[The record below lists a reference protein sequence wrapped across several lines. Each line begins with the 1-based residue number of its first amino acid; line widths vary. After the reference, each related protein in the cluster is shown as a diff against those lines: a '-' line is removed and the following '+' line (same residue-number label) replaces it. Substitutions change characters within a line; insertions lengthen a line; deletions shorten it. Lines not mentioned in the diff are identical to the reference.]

1 MMSERKVLELRYSHN
16 VIEHLGLK
24 LYQNRPTNVLAEL
37 VSNSWDADA
46 TNVWLDIG
54 SEHLA
59 VYDDGAGMTREVLSD
74 NYLVIGKRKRTA
86 DNVEE
91 LTEKG
96 RRMMGRKGIGKL
108 APFGI
113 AQKLSLLTVSRE
125 TKLCYWIEI
134 DLQGLL
140 SESGENSEQQF
151 SYKPNVICDG
161 VEIKELPLH
170 YDTHGYIARFLES
183 IDDSGTLVVMDNLS
197 LKRALSKNK
206 LRESIGQR
214 FTVTLLR
221 DDFNVYVDKEIVTEE
236 QALPHFSL
244 RVPESGFDEETIN
257 LNGEERF
264 VKYWVGFV
272 EQAEW
277 PQDQAGVGVYAHGKI
292 AQDRPFVFGLKGR
305 EISTRYMYGVIEADW
320 LDELDDDVV
329 STDRTSVNWEND
341 ATEPMYEWGKKLVSQ
356 WITTYRKHQKV
367 TNEDKVLTKLETLPD
382 IPKITFEEKTAI
394 KDMVCSMSPKI
405 YKDEDLQSEV
415 ISKLTSAWT
424 HRPTRNIIKSLWD
437 KIETSEKNE
446 EQFVD
451 TLNDIHKYLV
461 PESLSL
467 SVTVAQRIYALS
479 KLYELSKTGTERQL
493 QALLEKFPWILGS
506 DKGKVS
512 ADESLKEIAK
522 KAALEDT
529 LGGHGEARK
538 ELMLQPDSGTRPDF
552 TFLSDTNH
560 STIIAVEL
568 KNPQIPLIRKH
579 LNQLTTY
586 VGWLEDMYPS
596 ATVYGVL
603 IGKNPN
609 NSITSRD
616 PQVNVLTW
624 EDICLQS
631 RKDYLELL
639 ASMLVGVS
647 EHYDDSRIIDA
658 VNFGGPQTRELLQ
671 RMAEAD
677 SPLNDLFNVIDR
689 KLGKQENV

>member
-1 MMSERKVLELRYSHN
+1 MPEDKEFELRYSHN
-16 VIEHLGLK
+16 IIEHLGLK

-37 VSNSWDADA
+37 ISNSWDADA
-46 TNVWLDIG
+46 ENVWLDIKQD
-54 SEHLA
+54 HLA
-59 VYDDGAGMTREVLSD
+59 VYDDGDGMTREVLAD
-74 NYLVIGKRKRTA
+74 NYLVIGKKKRTA
-86 DNVEE
+86 DNVNE
-91 LTEKG
+91 LTGKH

-113 AQKLSLLTVSRE
+113 AQKLSLLTISRQSG
-125 TKLCYWIEI
+125 LCYWIEI
-134 DLQGLL
+134 DLHGLF
-140 SESGENSEQQF
+140 SRSHENSDYQF
-151 SYKPNVICDG
+151 SYKPIVICDG
-161 VEIKELPLH
+161 AKISELPLGN
-170 YDTHGYIARFLES
+170 DKHGYVKQFIS
-183 IDDSGTLVVMDNLS
+183 VNNGGGTLVIMDKLS
-197 LKRALSKNK
+197 LKRELSKDR

-221 DDFNVYVDKEIVTEE
+221 DDFTVYVDQKKVTEK

-244 RVPESGFDEETIN
+244 RIPGSGFNEETIN
-257 LNGEERF
+257 LNGEDRF
-264 VKYWVGFV
+264 VRYWVGFV

-277 PQDQAGVGVYAHGKI
+277 PQDQAGVGIYAHGKI

-320 LDELDDDVV
+320 LDELNEDVV
-329 STDRTSVNWEND
+329 STDRTSINWEND
-341 ATEPMYEWGKKLVSQ
+341 DTEPMYDWGKTLVASWVTQ
-356 WITTYRKHQKV
+356 YRTHQRQN
-367 TNEDKVLTKLETLPD
+367 NEGKVLKKLETLPN
-382 IPKITFEEKTAI
+382 IPKITFEEKNTI

-405 YKDEDLQSEV
+405 YRDENLQAEV

-437 KIETSEKNE
+437 KIERSENNE
-446 EQFVD
+446 QQFIEI
-451 TLNDIHKYLV
+451 LNDIHKHLV

-479 KLYELSKTGTERQL
+479 KLNELSKTGTERQL

-522 KAALEDT
+522 KAALKDA
-529 LGGHGEARK
+529 LGGHGETKRA
-538 ELMLQPDSGTRPDF
+538 LMNQPDSGTRPDF

-568 KNPQIPLIRKH
+568 KNPQIPLERLHI
-579 LNQLTTY
+579 NQLTTY
-586 VGWLEDMYPS
+586 VGWLEDMYPN
-596 ATVYGVL
+596 AIVYGVL
-603 IGKNPN
+603 IGRNPN
-609 NSITSRD
+609 NSINSRD
-616 PQVNVLTW
+616 PQVSVLTW
-624 EDICLQS
+624 EAVCLQS

-647 EHYDDSRIIDA
+647 EHYDDSRVIDA

-671 RMAEAD
+671 RMAKVD
-677 SPLNDLFNVIDR
+677 SPLSELFKMIDR
-689 KLGKQENV
+689 KLGHENEL

>member
-1 MMSERKVLELRYSHN
+1 MSTEKELVLKYSHN

-46 TNVWLDIG
+46 KNVWLDIEK
-54 SEHLA
+54 EHLA
-59 VYDDGAGMTREVLSD
+59 VYDDGDGMTREVLAE
-74 NYLVIGKRKRTA
+74 NYLVIGKKKRTA
-86 DNVEE
+86 DNVTDVT
-91 LTEKG
+91 LKG
-96 RRMMGRKGIGKL
+96 RRLMGRKGIGKL

-113 AQKLSLLTVSRE
+113 AQKLSLLTVSRQ
-125 TKLCYWIEI
+125 TGLCYWLEI
-134 DLQGLL
+134 DLHGLL
-140 SESGENSEQQF
+140 SESDDNTEEQF
-151 SYKPNVICDG
+151 SYKPQIICDG
-161 VEIKELPLH
+161 VKIEDIPVEKSIN
-170 YDTHGYIARFLES
+170 GYVSKFLKS
-183 IDDSGTLVVMDNLS
+183 IDGGGTLVMMDNLS
-197 LKRALSKNK
+197 LKRK
-206 LRESIGQR
+206 LPMDRLRASIGQR

-221 DDFNVYVDKEIVTEE
+221 DDFNVHVDNEKVTEE
-236 QALPHFSL
+236 QALPRFSL
-244 RVPESGFDEETIN
+244 RIPGSGFDEETIN
-257 LNGEERF
+257 LNGEERN
-264 VKYWVGFV
+264 VRYWVGFV

-320 LDELDDDVV
+320 LDEMDEDVV
-329 STDRTSVNWEND
+329 STDRTSINWEND
-341 ATEPMYEWGKKLVSQ
+341 ATEPMYEWGKKLVANWVTQ
-356 WITTYRKHQKV
+356 YRNHQKKN
-367 TNEDKVLTKLETLPD
+367 NEGKVLRKLDTLPD
-382 IPKITFEEKTAI
+382 IPKITFEEKSAI

-405 YKDEDLQSEV
+405 YKDESLQSEV

-424 HRPTRNIIKSLWD
+424 HRPTRNILKSLWD
-437 KIETSEKNE
+437 KIESSEKDE
-446 EQFVD
+446 GQFVE
-451 TLNDIHKYLV
+451 TLNDIHKHLV

-512 ADESLKEIAK
+512 ADEALKEVAK
-522 KAALEDT
+522 KAALDDT
-529 LGGHGEARK
+529 LGGHGEAKK
-538 ELMLQPDSGTRPDF
+538 ELMIQPDSGTRPDF

-568 KNPQIPLIRKH
+568 KNPQLPLERKH
-579 LNQLTTY
+579 INQLNTY
-586 VGWLEDMYPS
+586 VGWLEDMYPN
-596 ATVYGVL
+596 ATVYGTL

-609 NSITSRD
+609 NSIYSRD
-616 PQVNVLTW
+616 PQISVLTW

-647 EHYDDSRIIDA
+647 DHYDDSRIIDA

-677 SPLNDLFNVIDR
+677 SPLNDLFRVIDG
-689 KLGKQENV
+689 KLGKKDDV

>member
-1 MMSERKVLELRYSHN
+1 MSESKEFELKYSHN

-46 TNVWLDIG
+46 ENVWLDITR
-54 SEHLA
+54 EHLA
-59 VYDDGAGMTREVLSD
+59 VYDDGDGMTRDVLSD
-74 NYLVIGKRKRTA
+74 NYLVIGKKKRTA
-86 DNVEE
+86 NNVDV
-91 LTEKG
+91 LTAKE

-113 AQKLSLLTVSRE
+113 AQKLTLLTISRQSN
-125 TKLCYWIEI
+125 LCYWIEI
-134 DLQGLL
+134 DLQNLFL
-140 SESGENSEQQF
+140 ESEENSDKQF
-151 SYKPNVICDG
+151 SYKPKVICDG
-161 VEIKELPLH
+161 VKVDELPLEH
-170 YDTHGYIARFLES
+170 DSHGYVKKFLS
-183 IDDSGTLVVMDNLS
+183 VFNGGGTIVIMDNLS
-197 LKRALSKNK
+197 LKKMVSQEK

-221 DDFNVYVDKEIVTEE
+221 DDFSVYVNNEKVTES
-236 QALPHFSL
+236 QALPTFSL
-244 RVPESGFDEETIN
+244 RIPEFGFEEETIS
-257 LNGEERF
+257 LNGKERF
-264 VKYWVGFV
+264 IRHWVGFV

-320 LDELDDDVV
+320 LDELDEDVV

-341 ATEPMYEWGKKLVSQ
+341 ATEPMYEWGQKLVAQ
-356 WITTYRKHQKV
+356 WITKYRNHQKLN
-367 TNEDKVLTKLETLPD
+367 NEGKILKKLENLPN
-382 IPKITFEEKTAI
+382 IPKITFEEKNAI
-394 KDMVCSMSPKI
+394 KDMVCNMSPKI
-405 YKDEDLQSEV
+405 YKDEVLQSEV
-415 ISKLTSAWT
+415 ISNLTAAWT

-437 KIETSEKNE
+437 KIELSEKNE
-446 EQFVD
+446 DQFIK

-522 KAALEDT
+522 KAALEDK
-529 LGGHGEARK
+529 LGGHGEARQ
-538 ELMLQPDSGTRPDF
+538 ELMSQPDSGTRPDF

-568 KNPQIPLIRKH
+568 KNPQIPLIRHH

-586 VGWLEDMYPS
+586 VGWLEDMYPN

-603 IGKNPN
+603 IGRNPN
-609 NSITSRD
+609 NSIYSRD
-616 PQVNVLTW
+616 PQVKVLTW
-624 EDICLQS
+624 EDVCLQS

-658 VNFGGPQTRELLQ
+658 VSFGGPQTRELLQ

-677 SPLNDLFNVIDR
+677 SPLNDLFRVIDG
-689 KLGKQENV
+689 KLGNKHDV

>member
-1 MMSERKVLELRYSHN
+1 MSKPKELELRYSHN

-37 VSNSWDADA
+37 ISNSWDADA
-46 TNVWLDIG
+46 EKVWMDI
-54 SEHLA
+54 SHDHLA
-59 VYDDGAGMTREVLSD
+59 VYDNGDGMTREVLSE
-74 NYLVIGKRKRTA
+74 NYLVIGKKKRAA
-86 DNVEE
+86 DNVDS
-91 LTEKG
+91 LTNKN

-113 AQKLSLLTVSRE
+113 AQKLTLLTVSRQSG
-125 TKLCYWIEI
+125 LCYWIEI
-134 DLQGLL
+134 NLQNLFA
-140 SESGENSEQQF
+140 ESKDNSEKQF

-161 VEIKELPLH
+161 VPINKLPRQ
-170 YDTHGYIARFLES
+170 YDQHGYVNKFLAV
-183 IDDSGTLVVMDNLS
+183 INGGGTLVVMDNLS
-197 LKRALSKNK
+197 LKKTISQSK

-214 FTVTLLR
+214 FTVTLLK
-221 DDFNVYVDKEIVTEE
+221 DDFSVYVNNEKVTEK
-236 QALPHFSL
+236 QALPTFSF
-244 RVPESGFDEETIN
+244 RIPEAGFEEEIVN
-257 LNGEERF
+257 LNGTERTIRH
-264 VKYWVGFV
+264 WVGFV

-292 AQDRPFVFGLKGR
+292 AQDRPFVFGIKGR

-320 LDELDDDVV
+320 LDELDEDVV

-341 ATEPMYEWGKKLVSQ
+341 DTEPMYEWGKRLVAQ
-356 WITTYRKHQKV
+356 WVTKYRNYQKV
-367 TNEDKVLTKLETLPD
+367 NNEGKVLKKLEELPN
-382 IPKITFEEKTAI
+382 IPKITLEEKNAI

-405 YKDEDLQSEV
+405 YKDELLQSEV
-415 ISKLTSAWT
+415 LSNLTAAWT

-437 KIETSEKNE
+437 KIERSEKNE
-446 EQFVD
+446 QQFIE

-479 KLYELSKTGTERQL
+479 KLYELSKTGSERQL

-522 KAALEDT
+522 KAALEDK
-529 LGGHGEARK
+529 LGGHGETKR
-538 ELMLQPDSGTRPDF
+538 ELMNQPDSGTRPDF

-560 STIIAVEL
+560 STIIVVEL
-568 KNPQIPLIRKH
+568 KNPQIPLARLH

-586 VGWLEDMYPS
+586 IGWLEDLYPN
-596 ATVYGVL
+596 ATVFGEL
-603 IGKNPN
+603 IGRNPGN
-609 NSITSRD
+609 AIKSRD

-624 EDICLQS
+624 EDVCLRS

-658 VNFGGPQTRELLQ
+658 VSFGGPQTRELLQ

-677 SPLNDLFNVIDR
+677 SPLNDLFRVIDS
-689 KLGKQENV
+689 KLEAKNHV